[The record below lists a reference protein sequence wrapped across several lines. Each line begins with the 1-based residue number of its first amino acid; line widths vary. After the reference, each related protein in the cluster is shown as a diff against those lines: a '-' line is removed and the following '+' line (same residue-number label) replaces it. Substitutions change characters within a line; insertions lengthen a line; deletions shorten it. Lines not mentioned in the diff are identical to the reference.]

1 MWGFNGAKSYMHA
14 HALIEEGGS
23 KVIDPSKVLI
33 SQGHLPLG
41 EGFEMH
47 FDEEAFEVTVRW
59 NPKTPNGGAASNDK
73 LMLAVYD
80 AEGGEVFGEV
90 YGVSR
95 KKGMERVELPSGL
108 IATYH
113 VYVAFVAADGSSRS
127 DSLYLGAIR
136 VGSQEE
142 GEEEEPE
149 EEQRTEPKL
158 EEGKGISLSAKLV
171 DPTNE
176 GWPRS
181 RSSSC
186 SVPEPKRYLKART
199 ESRIPLDMDS
209 TSYSSS
215 QHRKIEFFFYT

>member
-80 AEGGEVFGEV
+80 AEGGEVSGEV
-90 YGVSR
+90 YCVSR
-95 KKGMERVELPSGL
+95 KKGTERVELPSGL
-108 IATYH
+108 FATYH

-127 DSLYLGAIR
+127 DSPYLGAIR

-158 EEGKGISLSAKLV
+158 EEGKGISLGAKLV

-186 SVPEPKRYLKART
+186 SVPE
-199 ESRIPLDMDS
+199 
-209 TSYSSS
+209 
-215 QHRKIEFFFYT
+215 